1 MCRVGLF
8 LIPLPRIMSKI
19 VILGTAHPYRGGI
32 AAFNE
37 RLARQLQDEG
47 HEVSIITFTLQYPGL
62 LFPGK
67 TQYTTDPAPEDL
79 HIERGVNSVSPLNW
93 RKVGRLVNRGHYDMV
108 VFAYW
113 MSFFAPCYGSIA
125 RKIKNAKCVALI
137 HNMMPHEGSLLDRL
151 LTPFFV
157 KSMDGFVA
165 LSKSVMNE
173 VAKLDKHSKPKA
185 WAPHPIYDH
194 YGPREPREVA
204 LEHLGLDKNFRYLLF
219 FGLVRAYKGLD
230 WLLEAFADER
240 LRAYPLKLLV
250 VGEFYDDKAL
260 YLEQIQTLGLQDKVV
275 VVDQFIPDD
284 KVKDYFN
291 ACDIVVQP
299 YKSATQSG
307 VTQVAYHFEKPM
319 LVTNVGGL
327 DEIVPNGKVGYA
339 VDPNPNSIA
348 DALDDFFSNHQM
360 SGFEARIKEEKKKY
374 SWARMTETIMS
385 VFHSCNNKSD
395 H

>member
-1 MCRVGLF
+1 
-8 LIPLPRIMSKI
+8 MSKI
-19 VILGTAHPYRGGI
+19 VIIGTAYPYRGGI

-37 RLARQLQDEG
+37 RLARQFQAEG
-47 HEVSIITFTLQYPGL
+47 HEVSIITFTLQYPGF

-67 TQYTTDPAPEDL
+67 TQYTNDPAPEGL
-79 HIERGVNSVSPLNW
+79 HIERAVSSVNPFNW
-93 RKVGRLVNRGHYDMV
+93 RKVGRKVNDGHYDLV

-113 MSFFAPCYGSIA
+113 MSFFAPCYGKMA
-125 RKIKNAKCVALI
+125 RRIKNAKCIALI
-137 HNMMPHEGSLLDRL
+137 HNMMPHEGSLLDKC

-165 LSKSVMNE
+165 LSKSVMDE
-173 VAKLDKHSKPKA
+173 VGKLDKQAKPKA

-194 YGPREPREVA
+194 YGPREPRETA
-204 LEHLGLDKNFRYLLF
+204 LANLGLDQGYRYMLF

-240 LRAYPLKLLV
+240 LRAYPLKLV
-250 VGEFYDDKAL
+250 VAGEFYDDEAPYREK
-260 YLEQIQTLGLQDKVV
+260 IKSLGLQDKVIV
-275 VVDQFIPDD
+275 VNEFVPDD

-327 DEIVPNGKVGYA
+327 DEIVPNGVVGYA
-339 VDPNPNSIA
+339 VDPNPKSIA
-348 DALDDFFSNHQM
+348 DALDDFFSHQRM
-360 SGFEARIKEEKKKY
+360 HEFEMHIVEEKKKY
-374 SWARMTETIMS
+374 AWARMTETIMS
-385 VFHSCNNKSD
+385 VFDSCNNKSD
-395 H
+395 Q